1 LAQAVPASSSHP
13 RSAPWRPNTQ
23 TMLRKDVLQRQGLD
37 PHANPSPAKAMGPSK
52 LDERL
57 CSTPMSQLSTA
68 PPTPFQGWSLPDA
81 QEDVVQGKVLFR
93 RLMSAGSSTLGE
105 TADEARKLESPT
117 SSLHEATSS
126 DEIGEALDEADA
138 STADSEEVCEEVIVD
153 DPARITCVGMPPLK
167 SGLGKWAQR
176 VVAAEDWM
184 EARLSTEFVVDNSNL
199 KASTVGLAFRLS
211 KNVGHRDR
219 TLEGPHWGDSVTG
232 LDTGDGWVQVGRRYL
247 PRALSGQPVLLP
259 ASALGHHL
267 ARVDSE
273 GLTKACSIDAHG
285 VVHGAPAPWI
295 SRRFPGQADD
305 RASRRKRFHEKLAQR
320 RRQHATGW
328 GDDITLCVDAGGK
341 ASIYLTNIVDR
352 MERRRCKAVVAAMR
366 AVREKGQPG
375 YIFSTD
381 QSGVVQEW
389 LAQGESL

>member
-1 LAQAVPASSSHP
+1 MP
-13 RSAPWRPNTQ
+13 RT
-23 TMLRKDVLQRQGLD
+23 DVLQRQALD
-37 PHANPSPAKAMGPSK
+37 PLADPSPSKAKGPSK

-57 CSTPMSQLSTA
+57 CSTPMSQVSTA

-81 QEDVVQGKVLFR
+81 QEEVVQGRVFFR
-93 RLMSAGSSTLGE
+93 RLLSAGSSTLGE
-105 TADEARKLESPT
+105 TADEARKLESST
-117 SSLHEATSS
+117 SDLHEAAGS
-126 DEIGEALDEADA
+126 DEIGEAGDEADA
-138 STADSEEVCEEVIVD
+138 STADSEEVCEEGIVD
-153 DPARITCVGMPPLK
+153 DPARITCVGMPPLQ
-167 SGLGKWAQR
+167 SELGKWAQR

-199 KASTVGLAFRLS
+199 KACTVGIAFRLS
-211 KNVGHRDR
+211 KKVDHRDW
-219 TLEGPHWGDSVTG
+219 TVEGPHWGESVTG
-232 LDTGDGWVQVGRRYL
+232 LDTGDSWVKVGLRYL
-247 PRALSGQPVLLP
+247 PKALSGQPVLLP

-267 ARVDSE
+267 ARVDSG

-328 GDDITLCVDAGGK
+328 GDDVTLCVDAAGK
-341 ASIYLTNIVDR
+341 VSICLTNIADH
-352 MERRRCKAVVAAMR
+352 MERRRCKAVRAAMR
-366 AVREKGQPG
+366 AVREKHQPDC
-375 YIFSTD
+375 IFSTD
-381 QSGVVQEW
+381 QGGVVQEW